1 MRYLIFIFFLIA
13 CKEKSNN
20 NNCSYKYNSKKIEMI
35 RDISIPIDKERNYMT
50 TQTIVYGDTLYR
62 ASYFKPQIDVFSL
75 KTKQKVDS
83 FGFKTKGPNSI
94 KRFGGSAIALLK
106 RDEFLIGNLY
116 SDIYYTNKDSI
127 LFSTNINNQNLLSG
141 KEYSLYATNENK
153 PIVTDSL
160 VYFYKV
166 SQYPQT
172 DKRFFDEK
180 LIFKYNP
187 ITKSFKEL
195 NISYPEAYKEGFWS
209 FAFVHP
215 SFTINKSKLVI
226 SFPIGSDIYIYDIK
240 TETTTKVLKCL
251 KSKYDI
257 TSGANPLKTNNL
269 GFYEKNKNSKTQ
281 TKYTSID
288 YDPVKDVY
296 YRLVELPATND
307 IDINSAEKDFL
318 VCPLVLMVLDSE
330 FNIIAEKKLEPK
342 IFNRK
347 DYFINK
353 EGFWLSRNNPNNPD
367 FDENFMSFDLFTL
380 TEK

>member
-1 MRYLIFIFFLIA
+1 MRYLVFIFFLIA
-13 CKEKSNN
+13 CKERSND
-20 NNCSYKYNSKKIEMI
+20 NCNHKIEYKSKKIEMV
-35 RDISIPIDKERNYMT
+35 RDITLSIDRETNYMT

-62 ASYFKPQIDVFSL
+62 ANYFKPQIDIFSL
-75 KTKQKVDS
+75 KTKQKVDNFS
-83 FGFKTKGPNSI
+83 FKTKGPNSI

-106 RDEFLIGNLY
+106 KDDFLIGNLY

-127 LFSTNINNQNLLSG
+127 LFSININNQNLLSG

-187 ITKSFKEL
+187 IAKSFKEL
-195 NISYPEAYKEGFWS
+195 NISYPEAYKKGFWS

-226 SFPIGSDIYIYDIK
+226 SFPIGSGIYIYDTK
-240 TETTTKVLKCL
+240 TETTTKVSKCL
-251 KSKYDI
+251 KSKFDHSSEA
-257 TSGANPLKTNNL
+257 TPLKTNNL

-288 YDPVKDVY
+288 YDPVKNVY

-330 FNIIAEKKLEPK
+330 FNIIAEKKLNPK

-353 EGFWLSRNNPNNPD
+353 EGFWLSKNNPNNKN
-367 FDENFMSFDLFTL
+367 FNENQLTFTL
-380 TEK
+380 FIIE